1 MAVSEVVEMKEV
13 MGGGGVVANR
23 IQALRCFGI
32 APRKSRTRAETAAI
46 MSAIRIHPLQQG
58 QQFTHSPVLVDTC
71 NIHMFRH

>member
-32 APRKSRTRAETAAI
+32 APRKSRTRAGPTVI
-46 MSAIRIHPLQQG
+46 MSALSTI
-58 QQFTHSPVLVDTC
+58 SPVHHPSSLTAFTCFDTE
-71 NIHMFRH
+71 RL